1 MQTRRIIS
9 SPMMWILPFLI
20 LASGCNSAPRV
31 RTQQASAIDRTEQ
44 AVHFSVEL
52 LLENPHDEDIPLDQ
66 YEYTFTV
73 DKLGSFTGIWSALRT
88 LPPGSSAKVTVPATI
103 RIDPE
108 ARPIPLPGA
117 TWQWTMTGQVRY
129 EAIGLLGN
137 ILFDVGIRRPAQGFH
152 GTGNLTLFDATAKAT
167 PTSGMALPTA
177 TTGKLVIL
185 EDSLPPTH

>member
-1 MQTRRIIS
+1 
-9 SPMMWILPFLI
+9 MWILPFLI
-20 LASGCNSAPRV
+20 LASGCNSAPTV
-31 RTQQASAIDRTEQ
+31 RPQQASAVDRTDQ

-88 LPPGSSAKVTVPATI
+88 LPPQSTARVTVPATI
-103 RIDPE
+103 RLDPE
-108 ARPIPLPGA
+108 ARPIPLPNA
-117 TWQWTMTGQVRY
+117 TWQWSITGQVRY
-129 EAIGLLGN
+129 ESIGLLGS
-137 ILFDVGIRRPAQGFH
+137 ILFDAGIQRPAQGFH
-152 GTGNLTLFDATAKAT
+152 GNGNLTLFEVTPETSTA
-167 PTSGMALPTA
+167 SGMALPTA